1 MAEHTVEPQHL
12 EHLASGIG
20 TSAMSSSPTS
30 GEALEKYMADVSSKY
45 ICPLCKM
52 FLENP
57 AQVPCGHNYCMSC
70 VEWLLRNI
78 PDPDCLLC
86 GEKIVT
92 DDAIFNF
99 GSIKPDEVK
108 SKEIAR
114 LTIKGLR
121 EGFLQSGP
129 LDPYEEDPL
138 TPNWNRRK
146 HSFPKYFV
154 SHPFALWFQR
164 PVRDADVPYG
174 VSSSLLQMAERADR
188 VSPDGPGS
196 SPDENEFPF
205 GYPTSICE
213 NVPDHKYL
221 CSSCNNVLKK
231 AQQTL
236 CGHRYCSACLS
247 WVVRNNKNPICQKC
261 NAEDPG
267 TVNEGS
273 LLTEERAFSDAAI
286 NKEISEFKVHC
297 GIPGCSWSDIMKNFE
312 DHQSLCEYALI
323 PCHTG
328 CGQMVMRKK
337 LADHL
342 ENGCVNNMTTC
353 QKCKRR
359 LSSNEYQKH
368 MCEGN
373 SSKEQKRIHTEGPS
387 KEKNHSTPLN
397 SKNGCRFSEIGCS
410 FRGSKEKT
418 KEHEK
423 TAVGTHLMMLLQH
436 IKQLRASLC
445 PAGGAANGIIPHL
458 ATAESKVKGLERK
471 VSDLQLQG
479 ALEVS
484 GDLEVDCFP
493 SSSVCEEESILQ
505 RLVREKV
512 ISELENK
519 LHVFENIVAV
529 LNKEVET
536 SNLEIAAFRRKSG
549 LDQDVIQSL
558 ELKITE
564 LHRCLT
570 QKDAGLSKLH
580 KRLQSFEQASYDGV
594 FLWKI
599 TDVNRKYHD
608 SVTGRVVSLFSPAFY
623 TAKYGY
629 KVCLRIYLNGDGT
642 GKGTH
647 VSLFFVVMKGEYDAL
662 LPWPFKHKVTFMML
676 DQNNREHVID
686 AFRPDLTSASFQ
698 RPVSDMNVAS
708 GCPMFLPLC
717 KLQSPKYAYVR
728 EDTLFL
734 KCIIETNS

>member
-1 MAEHTVEPQHL
+1 L
-12 EHLASGIG
+12 
-20 TSAMSSSPTS
+20 
-30 GEALEKYMADVSSKY
+30 
-45 ICPLCKM
+45 
-52 FLENP
+52 
-57 AQVPCGHNYCMSC
+57 
-70 VEWLLRNI
+70 
-78 PDPDCLLC
+78 
-86 GEKIVT
+86 
-92 DDAIFNF
+92 
-99 GSIKPDEVK
+99 
-108 SKEIAR
+108 
-114 LTIKGLR
+114 
-121 EGFLQSGP
+121 
-129 LDPYEEDPL
+129 
-138 TPNWNRRK
+138 
-146 HSFPKYFV
+146 
-154 SHPFALWFQR
+154 
-164 PVRDADVPYG
+164 
-174 VSSSLLQMAERADR
+174 RADR

-205 GYPTSICE
+205 GYPTT
-213 NVPDHKYL
+213 
-221 CSSCNNVLKK
+221 
-231 AQQTL
+231 QQTL
-236 CGHRYCSACLS
+236 CGHRYCAACLS

-273 LLTEERAFSDAAI
+273 LLTEERVCNHVCI
-286 NKEISEFKVHC
+286 NVS
-297 GIPGCSWSDIMKNFE
+297 
-312 DHQSLCEYALI
+312 Q
-323 PCHTG
+323 
-328 CGQMVMRKK
+328 
-337 LADHL
+337 
-342 ENGCVNNMTTC
+342 
-353 QKCKRR
+353 
-359 LSSNEYQKH
+359 
-368 MCEGN
+368 
-373 SSKEQKRIHTEGPS
+373 
-387 KEKNHSTPLN
+387 
-397 SKNGCRFSEIGCS
+397 
-410 FRGSKEKT
+410 KT

-423 TAVGTHLMMLLQH
+423 SAVGTHLMMLLQH
-436 IKQLRASLC
+436 IKQLRTSLC
-445 PAGGAANGIIPHL
+445 PVGGTANGIIPHL

-479 ALEVS
+479 ALEIS

-493 SSSVCEEESILQ
+493 GSSVCEEESILQ
-505 RLVREKV
+505 QLVREKV

-558 ELKITE
+558 ELK

-599 TDVNRKYHD
+599 TDVNRKYHE